1 MAHVR
6 ALYQLQTI
14 DQSLALAHK
23 RLQEIGERLTG
34 DERVRNLQR
43 AVDSLSAQVSRSRA
57 KVRDAELEL
66 RSLSDKIAAVQ
77 ERLYGGQ
84 VTNPRELASLQ
95 NEVSY
100 LRRRQGHLEDGML
113 EAMIR
118 LEEQEAE
125 LARQREKL
133 AQATAQWETAQVTL
147 RAEQAELQ
155 AQVRQLEAQ
164 RAVIRG
170 KLHPEELSIYED
182 LRRRKGGLAV
192 VVLQGPACGGC
203 GVRLPTSLVQQ
214 ARQAEELQFC
224 PSCGRILCGK

>member
-14 DQSLALAHK
+14 DQSLAIARE
-23 RLQEIGERLTG
+23 RLQEIEERLRG
-34 DERVRNLQR
+34 DDKLRSLQR
-43 AVDSLSAQVSRSRA
+43 IVDSLSARVSRSRA

-84 VTNPRELASLQ
+84 VTNPRELSSLQ
-95 NEVSY
+95 DEVSY
-100 LRRRQGHLEDGML
+100 LKRRQGHLEDGML
-113 EAMIR
+113 EAMIH

-125 LARQREKL
+125 LAEQQEKL
-133 AQATAQWETAQVTL
+133 TQATAQWETEQITL

-155 AQVRQLEAQ
+155 AQVKQLETQ
-164 RAVIRG
+164 RAAVQG
-170 KLHPEELSIYED
+170 NLNPEELSIYED

-192 VVLQGPACGGC
+192 VPLQGPACGGC
-203 GVRLPTSLVQQ
+203 GVRLPTSLVQR
-214 ARQAEELQFC
+214 ARQVEELQFC
-224 PSCGRILCGK
+224 PSCGRILCGR